1 LIKVHSRSLF
11 LSPMKEQDTAP
22 KPKSIYS
29 CIPIHSHTDNEPK
42 IDNRQ
47 DVNNQDGGGTASKL
61 LFILYTGDEP
71 KIDNGRIVVNKP
83 QTVLDDSRLSP

>member
-1 LIKVHSRSLF
+1 
-11 LSPMKEQDTAP
+11 MKEQDTAP

-47 DVNNQDGGGTASKL
+47 DVNNQNGGGTASKL
-61 LFILYTGDEP
+61 LFILYTGDEPKWKDGEP